1 MARIIT
7 RSQALTDGFTDSEL
21 RRLCRDG
28 TITRLRRGAY
38 AGARD
43 LANLTQTE
51 RHVLTARATIARA
64 TAPDTV
70 VSHASAAL
78 LHGIA
83 LWDVPLGT
91 VHLTRNRRTG
101 GRRGQFRTVHA
112 SPYDPDEATEV
123 DGLRVTTVDR
133 TIADLACSLPFE
145 HAVCAAD
152 DAARRL
158 GVLGSEV
165 ASVLA
170 RRPSRVGHARALRV
184 ARFMNPGA
192 ESVGESRSR
201 VLLHEAGFVVE
212 LQRVVRCEKRSHRVD
227 FFLPKSNVVGEF
239 DGRVKYGRLV
249 PTGDTPADVL
259 WREKIREDE
268 IRDVGYEMAR
278 WTWGDLVSPES
289 IVERIRRAEARSA
302 RRP

>member
-28 TITRLRRGAY
+28 TLTRLRRGAY
-38 AGARD
+38 AGAPD
-43 LANLTQTE
+43 IENLTDTD
-51 RHVLTARATIARA
+51 RHLLVVRATMARA

-70 VSHASAAL
+70 SSHASAAL
-78 LHGIA
+78 LHGIT

-101 GRRGQFRTVHA
+101 GRRGQLRTVHA
-112 SPYDPDEATEV
+112 SPYDPDEVTEV
-123 DGLRVTTVDR
+123 EGLRVTTVAR

-145 HAVCAAD
+145 QAVCAAD

-158 GVLGSEV
+158 GVLGTEV
-165 ASVLA
+165 AAVLA
-170 RRPSRVGHARALRV
+170 RRPTRNGHARALRV
-184 ARFMNPGA
+184 ARFMNAGA

-201 VLLHEAGFVVE
+201 VLLHESGFVVE
-212 LQRVVRCEKRSHRVD
+212 VQRMVHCANRSHRVD
-227 FFLPKSNVVGEF
+227 FFLPESNVVGEF

-259 WREKIREDE
+259 WREKLREDE
-268 IRDVGYEMAR
+268 IRDTGYEMAR
-278 WTWGDLVSPES
+278 WTWGDLEFPES
-289 IVERIRRAEARSA
+289 IIGRIRRAKARSA
-302 RRP
+302 RRT